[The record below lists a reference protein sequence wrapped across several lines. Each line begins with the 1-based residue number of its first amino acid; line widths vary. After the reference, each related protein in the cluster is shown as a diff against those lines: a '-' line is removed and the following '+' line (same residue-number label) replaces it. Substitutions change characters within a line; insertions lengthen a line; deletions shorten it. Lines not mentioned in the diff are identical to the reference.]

1 MNRFKKE
8 LRKKGIKLAC
18 DFDFLP
24 FEVSHSSHIYID
36 DIVVNTER
44 ASVTTIY
51 NTLVDTI
58 ILKRDG
64 SLMLDL

>member
-18 DFDFLP
+18 DFEFLP
-24 FEVSHSSHIYID
+24 FEVSHSNNIYID
-36 DIVVNTER
+36 DVIVNTEN
-44 ASVTTIY
+44 ASITIVY
-51 NTLVDTI
+51 NTLVDTV

-64 SLMLDL
+64 SLWLDL

>member
-1 MNRFKKE
+1 MNRLKKE

-18 DFDFLP
+18 DFNFLP

-36 DIVVNTER
+36 DIIVNTEH
-44 ASVTTIY
+44 ASVTIVY
-51 NTLVDTI
+51 NTLIDTV

-64 SLMLDL
+64 SFAFD